1 MRRKTKEYVKCW
13 NVATS
18 KLLQPTITKKLLRTC
33 EGVLGINQTISYN
46 CLLSLS
52 HCLKRKRFVKKS
64 TLRQCWYVLC
74 RLWNNPFQPSFQKHP
89 KEVFC
94 KICVLKNFIKLTGK
108 GLCWSFFLNKVAGLK
123 PASLF
128 KKGLQHR
135 CFSVNLVKLLRTL
148 FTEHLPVT
156 VEHLPVLHSI

>member
-1 MRRKTKEYVKCW
+1 M
-13 NVATS
+13 
-18 KLLQPTITKKLLRTC
+18 LQP
-33 EGVLGINQTISYN
+33 VNYY
-46 CLLSLS
+46 SLPS
-52 HCLKRKRFVKKS
+52 LKNYSELVKESLELTKRFPIIVSCPCHTASKENVSLKKVH
-64 TLRQCWYVLC
+64 YVSVDMYFVDYGT
-74 RLWNNPFQPSFQKHP
+74 NPFQPSFQKHP